1 MIQLLQGGDVQTKE
15 PNKTDTLCH
24 KIQFQ
29 LYYLPKEMH
38 GSKGL
43 TLSAT
48 SDLLV
53 TAGFR

>member
-1 MIQLLQGGDVQTKE
+1 MFQLIQGGDVQTKK
-15 PNKTDTLCH
+15 PNKTDILCH

-29 LYYLPKEMH
+29 LCYLPKEMR

-48 SDLLV
+48 PTS
-53 TAGFR
+53 